1 MQHLGWSWGRR
12 LHNHLTSWQMEP
24 SQSSLI
30 WDIVVRAL
38 VLVSKI
44 SPFKPGVDAPPCCLP
59 EGTGHTHRFLRRV
72 PSVEMGCHRE
82 RELLLHLTWVQKALL
97 CGTL

>member
-30 WDIVVRAL
+30 WDIVVRPL
-38 VLVSKI
+38 VLISKI

-59 EGTGHTHRFLRRV
+59 EGTGHTQV
-72 PSVEMGCHRE
+72 PEKSPQCRDGMS
-82 RELLLHLTWVQKALL
+82 Q
-97 CGTL
+97 GT